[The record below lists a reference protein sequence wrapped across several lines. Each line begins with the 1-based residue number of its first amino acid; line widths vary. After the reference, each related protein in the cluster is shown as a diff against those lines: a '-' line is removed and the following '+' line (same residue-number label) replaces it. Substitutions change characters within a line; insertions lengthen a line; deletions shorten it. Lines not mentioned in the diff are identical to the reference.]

1 MSDLQ
6 NTSRRF
12 LLRELNIFGFDHL
25 DPVFLAAL
33 ADERPLLLIGAHGT
47 AKSEL
52 LNRLAAALELEHRHF
67 NASLISFD
75 DLLGY
80 PVPNGDRNG
89 LEYLRTPGDLWDA
102 ESVLL
107 DEISRCRPEIQNKLF
122 SVIHERRV
130 QGLPLEHLRYRW
142 AAMNP
147 PVALDDDDAEHLDSA
162 DIYHGSLPLDPA
174 LADRFA
180 YVVSVPGLLDL
191 SAANRRRLLAHGG
204 SSPEKPTDIAGQIAA
219 TRDHLTNL
227 GDGLR
232 KWAAAYVEGLIVP
245 LHEAGLDISGRR
257 AVSLGA
263 AVLSVCA
270 AGLALDRQTNIS
282 DAAYLALKWGLPHR
296 ALGRRI
302 NEPQLMAVHR
312 IAERAAGAPEDPPW
326 RIVNSEPDPV
336 KRIVQALELAPDAVN
351 RRDLSAL
358 VQEALAESPPAE
370 RHALALNLFPVFSA
384 RDRLTATVYEQITDL
399 VFPVLQFTEGG
410 RQELQTHRNRAAGW
424 DRLLSVIIGME
435 KAGDPLLPD
444 IGNLLYALFA
454 AEVESFDPLAVAS
467 RYREWRDLFTPFFDR
482 EAA

>member
-6 NTSRRF
+6 NTRKRF
-12 LLRELNIFGFDHL
+12 FLRELNIFGFDHL

-52 LNRLAAALELEHRHF
+52 LNRLAAALKLEHRHF

-80 PVPNGDRNG
+80 PVPNNDRNG

-130 QGLPLEHLRYRW
+130 QGLPLGRLRYRW

-147 PVALDDDDAEHLDSA
+147 PVSLDDDDAEHLDSA

-174 LADRFA
+174 LADRFP
-180 YVVSVPGLLDL
+180 YVVSVPGLLEI
-191 SAANRRRLLAHGG
+191 SVANRRRLLARGG
-204 SSPEKPTDIAGQIAA
+204 DVPENTSSIAEQIAA
-219 TRDHLTNL
+219 TRDHLANL

-232 KWAAAYVEGLIVP
+232 KWTVAWVDGLIVP
-245 LHEAGLDISGRR
+245 LHESGLEISGRR

-263 AVLSVCA
+263 TVLSVYA
-270 AGLALDRQTNIS
+270 AGLVLGRETNLA
-282 DAAYLALKWGLPHR
+282 DAAYLALKWGLPQR

-302 NEPQLMAVHR
+302 NEPQLMAAHR
-312 IAERAAGAPEDPPW
+312 IAERAAGEPEDSPW

-336 KRIVQALELAPDAVN
+336 KRIVQVLELAPDAVN
-351 RRDLSAL
+351 RRDLSHL
-358 VQEALAESPPAE
+358 VQDALAERPPAE
-370 RHALALNLFPVFSA
+370 RHALALNLVPVFSV
-384 RDRLTATVYEQITDL
+384 RDRLTATVYEQITEL
-399 VFPVLQFTEGG
+399 VSPVLQFTEGG
-410 RQELQTHRNRAAGW
+410 RQELQTHRNRAGEW
-424 DRLLSVIIGME
+424 DRLLSVGHH
-435 KAGDPLLPD
+435 
-444 IGNLLYALFA
+444 
-454 AEVESFDPLAVAS
+454 
-467 RYREWRDLFTPFFDR
+467 RDGKNR
-482 EAA
+482 